1 MRHKNIRSR
10 AQVRTDYDQS
20 ARDYDKVRFGS
31 VGGQYVN
38 KREMEFVASVV
49 QGSSVL
55 EIGTATGRFAE
66 CLIKKGA
73 EYVGIDLSLK
83 MLRATRERTEH
94 SASVVQMDGCSLGFR
109 GSFDYALCIRTFHFL
124 PKPVEALLGMFTAL
138 KDSGECL
145 VTFETDNLLRRFL
158 LFLGIGLSEQYYYRI
173 SDVEEMFLRAGFRI
187 ARSGSIMRMPVTLY
201 RRCPKHLLWILRRL
215 ERLWPWPMHDYVLG
229 TRQLDGN
236 PNHGFLTNSQ
246 VIL

>member
-1 MRHKNIRSR
+1 
-10 AQVRTDYDQS
+10 
-20 ARDYDKVRFGS
+20 
-31 VGGQYVN
+31 
-38 KREMEFVASVV
+38 MEFVASVV

-94 SASVVQMDGCSLGFR
+94 SASVVQMDGCWLGFR

-158 LFLGIGLSEQYYYRI
+158 LFLGIGVSEQYYYRI

-229 TRQLDGN
+229 TRPLDGN

>member
-124 PKPVEALLGMFTAL
+124 PKPVAASVDAM
-138 KDSGECL
+138 
-145 VTFETDNLLRRFL
+145 
-158 LFLGIGLSEQYYYRI
+158 
-173 SDVEEMFLRAGFRI
+173 
-187 ARSGSIMRMPVTLY
+187 
-201 RRCPKHLLWILRRL
+201 
-215 ERLWPWPMHDYVLG
+215 G
-229 TRQLDGN
+229 TRKTLALADARLCVGN
-236 PNHGFLTNSQ
+236 TAIRPKPESWVFDKLSSNPLIFHRDRRGFFGTAWD
-246 VIL
+246 